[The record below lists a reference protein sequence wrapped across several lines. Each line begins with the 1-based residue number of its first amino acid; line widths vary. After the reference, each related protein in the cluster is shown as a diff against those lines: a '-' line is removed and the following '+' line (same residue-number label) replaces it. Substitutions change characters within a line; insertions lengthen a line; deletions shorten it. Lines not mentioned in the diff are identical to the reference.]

1 MPICSSCGNQ
11 VKEILSVCP
20 HCGKILDPE
29 VSDYDKTR
37 ENRRSSWWYGL
48 PIAFGI
54 VGGVAAYFAINNTDP
69 KKAKE
74 CLIIGLGMLGVWF
87 SGLFI

>member
-1 MPICSSCGNQ
+1 MAVCISCGAQ
-11 VKEILSVCP
+11 VKEILSTCP
-20 HCGKILDPE
+20 NCGEILDP
-29 VSDYDKTR
+29 DITGYNNRKK
-37 ENRRSSWWYGL
+37 RRSAWWYGL

-54 VGGVAAYFAINNTDP
+54 FGGAAAYFAIHNTDP

-87 SGLFI
+87 FGLF